1 MLETETIEID
11 GISLEV
17 LYYYEEGMQSNDYD
31 VPNDEPSIDIQSIKI
46 KGVDIYDI
54 IDEWVL
60 DKIKETIINKN

>member
-1 MLETETIEID
+1 MLETEIIEID
-11 GISLEV
+11 NISLEV

-46 KGVDIYDI
+46 KGVDAYDI
-54 IDEWVL
+54 LSPWVL